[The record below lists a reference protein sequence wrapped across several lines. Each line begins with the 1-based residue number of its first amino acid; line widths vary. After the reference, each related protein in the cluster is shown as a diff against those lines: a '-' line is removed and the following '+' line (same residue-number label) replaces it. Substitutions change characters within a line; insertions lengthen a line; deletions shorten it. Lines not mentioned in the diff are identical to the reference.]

1 MNGSLETLLPHCTRV
16 QYPATGVGMSIS
28 MQIRFNAL
36 LEIPS
41 SAAIFVHGRD

>member
-1 MNGSLETLLPHCTRV
+1 
-16 QYPATGVGMSIS
+16 MSIS

-41 SAAIFVHGRD
+41 SAAIFVHGRDQTSL